1 LAEIAGIADV
11 EAYAKE
17 MFVAGSELGSKTE
30 KEILYLDFK
39 KFESGNTTFG
49 VGQVTSMSGEE
60 LMELKPRMQQY
71 MEESFAEHGADMIFL
86 MLTDIMDEST
96 DLIFCGEGAKEAVE
110 KAFTSDAADR
120 TYLKGCMSRKK
131 QVVPQLTDAL
141 K

>member
-1 LAEIAGIADV
+1 
-11 EAYAKE
+11 
-17 MFVAGSELGSKTE
+17 
-30 KEILYLDFK
+30 
-39 KFESGNTTFG
+39 
-49 VGQVTSMSGEE
+49 
-60 LMELKPRMQQY
+60 MQQY